1 MNGFARSAVAV
12 VMVLCLLG
20 RSATSCAA
28 EPSVPATKSAT
39 KDRVVRL
46 LQQTATALRSRSI
59 EPDERPLFVELLAAA
74 DALAKDEAI
83 PLEERERWRGLARVR
98 LGEGADLLRRQLAKK
113 PVNVRTPQ
121 LTLSQVL
128 PQGSAAPGGKSAEA
142 VEAEA
147 LIELI
152 TGAVRPE
159 SWEDRGGQGVVRYW
173 SLGHALIIR
182 NTADVQEKVGGTVG
196 LLRE

>member
-1 MNGFARSAVAV
+1 MNGFRGAIIAILVCAWAMS
-12 VMVLCLLG
+12 G
-20 RSATSCAA
+20 IAA
-28 EPSVPATKSAT
+28 EPPVKPTKLAA
-39 KDRVVRL
+39 KDRVVAL

-59 EPDERPLFVELLAAA
+59 EPHERPLFAELLTAA
-74 DALAKDEAI
+74 DALAKDDAV
-83 PLEERERWRGLARVR
+83 PLEDRERWRGLARVR
-98 LGEGADLLRRQLAKK
+98 LGEGADVMRRQLAKK
-113 PVNVRTPQ
+113 PANVRAPQ
-121 LTLSQVL
+121 TTLSQVL
-128 PQGSAAPGGKSAEA
+128 PQGSVAPGGKSADA

-196 LLRE
+196 LLRK